1 MIDIKDCFEDVYM
14 PVKAI
19 LLYKS
24 LKEEQPDFY
33 VESYDIN
40 AEGYPVNAHP
50 LSMEEAAGLSE
61 NLDSS
66 PVLQRSFLRPKGLM
80 PENILHMDAGRN
92 GMVIWYT
99 APQKVNL
106 FFIKDLQIPNGK
118 AHVPA
123 LVWKASKTDLFIYA
137 ITENKKPLLH
147 TSLFYAPFFNVFED
161 GRVCMGTV
169 DVDIPDFTSLED
181 FISGWQEYFFNSYF
195 SHLVG
200 GINPVN
206 ENLVEVWQQLIN
218 SGKKF
223 PTDQLKTT
231 GKTIKSLIP

>member
-1 MIDIKDCFEDVYM
+1 MINIKDWFEDVYI

-40 AEGYPVNAHP
+40 AEGYPVNSHP

-66 PVLQRSFLRPKGLM
+66 PVLQRSFLKPKALM
-80 PENILHMDAGRN
+80 PENILHLDAGRK
-92 GMVIWYT
+92 GAVIWYT
-99 APQKVNL
+99 VPQKVNL
-106 FFIKDLQIPNGK
+106 FFIKDLQIPCGG
-118 AHVPA
+118 AHIPA
-123 LVWKASKTDLFIYA
+123 LIWKASKTDLFIYA
-137 ITENKKPLLH
+137 ITVNKKPLLQ
-147 TSLFYAPFFNVFED
+147 TQLFHAPFFNVFED

-181 FISGWQEYFFNSYF
+181 FMSGWQEYFFNSYF

-200 GINPVN
+200 GHNPVN
-206 ENLVEVWQQLIN
+206 GNIAEIFRHLVN
-218 SGKKF
+218 TNKKF
-223 PTDQLKTT
+223 PAEQLKTT